1 VTRRARIVRAAGAP
15 RPKPLL
21 APGPGE
27 AARKRIAREEVE
39 AHLAADRI
47 LAEARVRAAE
57 LIDAARAEAA
67 GLAGEARRALAEE
80 ADAKLAARWLLLR
93 REEQRQLEQ
102 GGDRVITL
110 AIALAERLLDAS
122 LELGP
127 ERIVALARRVIT
139 EAGGARR
146 AVVEAHPLD
155 AETLRAHL
163 TEAAF
168 DLQSIEVRDSPTLAR
183 GELRLHTDV
192 GIIDARLAPRFH
204 RLAAALR
211 GVLE

>member
-1 VTRRARIVRAAGAP
+1 VTRRARILRAAGGP
-15 RPKPLL
+15 RPKPLF
-21 APGPGE
+21 APGAGE
-27 AARKRIAREEVE
+27 AQRKRLAREEVE
-39 AHLAADRI
+39 AHLEAERI
-47 LAEARVRAAE
+47 LSAARTRAEEIVAAARV
-57 LIDAARAEAA
+57 EAA
-67 GLAGEARRALAEE
+67 GQTEAMRRALSEE
-80 ADAKLAARWLLLR
+80 AETKLAARWLLLR
-93 REEQRQLEQ
+93 REEHRQLESS
-102 GGDRVITL
+102 GDRVITL

-127 ERIVALARRVIT
+127 ERIVTLAKRVVA

-155 AETLRAHL
+155 ADALRAHL
-163 TEAAF
+163 VDGAF
-168 DLQSIEVRDSPTLAR
+168 DLETVEVRESEALAR

-211 GVLE
+211 DVLD

>member
-1 VTRRARIVRAAGAP
+1 VTRRARVIRVAGGP

-21 APGPGE
+21 APGAGE
-27 AARKRIAREEVE
+27 VQRKRIAREEVE
-39 AHLAADRI
+39 AHLAAERI
-47 LAEARVRAAE
+47 LA
-57 LIDAARAEAA
+57 AARALAEEIVAAARTGAAAEADV
-67 GLAGEARRALAEE
+67 ARKTLAEE

-93 REEQRQLEQ
+93 REEQRQVE
-102 GGDRVITL
+102 GNGDRIITL

-127 ERIVALARRVIT
+127 ERIVALAKRVIS

-155 AETLRAHL
+155 AAALRAHL
-163 TEAAF
+163 LEGAF
-168 DLQSIEVRDSPTLAR
+168 ELEMVEVRESEALAR

-192 GIIDARLAPRFH
+192 GIVDARLAPRFH

-211 GVLE
+211 DVLE